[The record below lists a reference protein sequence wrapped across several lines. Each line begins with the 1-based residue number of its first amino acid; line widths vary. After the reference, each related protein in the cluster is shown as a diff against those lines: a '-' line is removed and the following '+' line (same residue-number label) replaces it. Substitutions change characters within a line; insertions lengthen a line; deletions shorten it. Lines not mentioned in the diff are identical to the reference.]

1 MFFDKNCWY
10 ESASGERCNIS
21 NRYGIMITS
30 ADGLFDACATANMS
44 EIAGYSGGTFISS
57 SVPVRH
63 GGLTLHSS
71 NIEDRPRIKRAFRVE
86 ESGALFYQDE
96 YGKTKNLHCICT
108 GCDIPPFQYD
118 IEAQITL
125 VTEDP
130 FWKDAI
136 SVPTVMATLTP
147 NWEYPL
153 KIEGDAGIELSKI
166 DPSLIA
172 KVTNTGQLPTGCV
185 FEIRA
190 LGNLENPKLQDI
202 NTFKFIGAEL
212 SLAAGDVLLID
223 TRLGKKSLT
232 KISGKVKKDVFNCL
246 MEDSVF
252 LQLAVGDNEFRRF
265 ADGNEDNME
274 VICRHE
280 NLSAGV

>member
-1 MFFDKNCWY
+1 MPKLWY
-10 ESASGERCNIS
+10 TNSRGDVLSLTSGSVRAIS
-21 NRYGIMITS
+21 VN
-30 ADGLFDACATANMS
+30 GLSPEVAINVS
-44 EIAGYSGGTFISS
+44 QISGYDGGTFISS
-57 SVPVRH
+57 QIPMRSILIMV
-63 GGLTLHSS
+63 GLMGDFEES
-71 NIEDRPRIKRAFRVE
+71 KRLVYNAFRPKEIGAFSFRHDDGKISEIDCFVE
-86 ESGALFYQDE
+86 KLPYELTQSPRE
-96 YGKTKNLHCICT
+96 M
-108 GCDIPPFQYD
+108 
-118 IEAQITL
+118 QISLTCP
-125 VTEDP
+125 DP
-130 FWKDAI
+130 YFHDSI